1 MFHLISLTLT
11 MSHPVALIVLITYF
25 SGLMGALV
33 VTALLWISR
42 PKMSQA
48 DLELEPPLRVYLTF
62 SMLWF
67 IPVTVFVRNA
77 IRRRRSVVLG

>member
-1 MFHLISLTLT
+1 MFHLIAQIITV
-11 MSHPVALIVLITYF
+11 PQPIALIILITYF
-25 SGLMGALV
+25 SGLYGGLA
-33 VTALLWISR
+33 VTAFVQISR
-42 PKMSQA
+42 PKMSRA

-67 IPVTVFVRNA
+67 IPVTLFVRKA